1 MDWFT
6 SGAPPAPAVGI
17 QRVSEI
23 SGLIERLLDDLRLQE
38 IWVEGEVRDLRFTPR
53 GHLYFSLSEQKN
65 GITFTINCVMW
76 QSSARELPFTPEN
89 GIHAIAWGSIQVYK
103 PHGKYQLI
111 VRDLRVAGT
120 GEKHILVEQWKTMLT
135 REGVFDPALKKAL
148 PRFPKRIGVVTS
160 ASGAARHDI
169 EKVIAR
175 RFPVEI
181 VLSPASVQG
190 DAAPR
195 EIVAA
200 LSRVDGSVDVIIVG
214 RGGGSFEDLFA
225 FNYPDVA
232 RAIAACRTPVVSA
245 VGHETDV
252 TLCDFAA
259 DVRAPT
265 PSAAAELVVPDRREI
280 HAEIVRMLQRMQ
292 AGLGVKTERER
303 QILEDA
309 RFRLTPRRFRRR
321 LDTGMQS
328 LAETA
333 ERLHRGIFRSIEQ
346 ERLTLGHIRARMD
359 AGNPYRPLERGYA
372 LVTKADRPVTG
383 SGHLHPGDCVDIRMA
398 DGSSRAR
405 ILEVHHDREV

>member
-6 SGAPPAPAVGI
+6 AGASPAPAGGI

-23 SGLIERLLDDLRLQE
+23 SGLIERLLDDSRLQE
-38 IWVEGEVRDLRFTPR
+38 IWIEGEVRDLRFTPR

-65 GITFTINCVMW
+65 GTTYTINCVMW

-89 GIHAIAWGSIQVYK
+89 GMHSLAWGSIQVYK
-103 PHGKYQLI
+103 PHGRYQFI
-111 VRDLRVAGT
+111 VRDLRAAGT
-120 GEKHILVEQWKTMLT
+120 GEKHLLVEQWRTMLT
-135 REGVFDPALKKAL
+135 REGVFDPALKKTL
-148 PRFPKRIGVVTS
+148 PRFPKTIGVVMS

-169 EKVIAR
+169 EQVIGR

-181 VLSPASVQG
+181 ILSPASVQG
-190 DAAPR
+190 DTAPQ

-200 LSRVDGSVDVIIVG
+200 LSRIDGTVDVIIVG

-225 FNYPDVA
+225 FNHPDVV

-280 HAEIVRMLQRMQ
+280 HAEIVRMRQRMQ

-303 QILEDA
+303 QILEEA
-309 RFRLTPRRFRRR
+309 RLRLTPRRFRRR

-333 ERLHRGIFRSIEQ
+333 ERLHRGICRSIER
-346 ERLTLGHIRARMD
+346 ERLRLGHARARME

-372 LVTKADRPVTG
+372 LVTKDGLPVTR
-383 SGHLHPGDCVDIRMA
+383 SGHLHAGDCVDIRMA

-405 ILEVHHDREV
+405 ILEVNHDREV